1 MDKFFFKYQIYGS
14 YLTSITRYNLKNLP
28 VDEQIR
34 LVDEQI
40 RLVEDLWDNIASDQN
55 PISLS
60 YAQKAET

>member
-1 MDKFFFKYQIYGS
+1 MARWISFFSNIKIYGS

-34 LVDEQI
+34 LVK
-40 RLVEDLWDNIASDQN
+40 DLWDNIASDQN